1 MIALPS
7 LLATVLIV
15 AVTGLQALQLASPLA
30 WLGTL
35 ASLLAALW
43 LLRCAHRSTEPALAQ
58 METPSIDLPAAHE
71 PAEAAHH
78 QQATSDFDPQT
89 LQPSLQALEAAIGQ
103 VQNDMDY
110 ASQLAAGFGERV
122 VQSLRSIEEVSS
134 RVGGLSGHMDSL
146 HDVFDALRGQSQS
159 IAAIVS
165 SIQEIAMQTNLLA
178 LNAAIEAAR
187 AGEYGRGFAVVAGE
201 VRSLAQR
208 ANESS
213 VQIMQIASS
222 LEGTAESAR
231 AGIGEL
237 GGSATQALQQ
247 AQVALT
253 AMGEIREGAQARVA
267 IVNRV
272 IQGLEQQSRISCELG
287 AQVASP
293 LQG

>member
-7 LLATVLIV
+7 LLAAVLIV
-15 AVTGLQALQLASPLA
+15 AVAGLQAMQLASPLA
-30 WLGTL
+30 WLGAL

-43 LLRCAHRSTEPALAQ
+43 LLRGARRSGEPAAIPT
-58 METPSIDLPAAHE
+58 ETTHTTVHETHERPEPVQAAE
-71 PAEAAHH
+71 
-78 QQATSDFDPQT
+78 TDTLLDPQT
-89 LQPSLQALEAAIGQ
+89 LQPTLQALESAIGQ
-103 VQNDMDY
+103 VQQDMDY
-110 ASQLAAGFGERV
+110 ASQPAAGFGERV
-122 VQSLRSIEEVSS
+122 MQSLNSIEEVSS

-146 HDVFDALRGQSQS
+146 HDVFEALRSQSQN

-213 VQIMQIASS
+213 TQIMQIASS
-222 LEGTAESAR
+222 LQGTAENAR

-247 AQVALT
+247 AQLALA
-253 AMGEIREGAQARVA
+253 AMGEIREGAQARLA

-272 IQGLEQQSRISCELG
+272 IQGLEQQSRISGELQ
-287 AQVASP
+287 AQVR
-293 LQG
+293 LR

>member
-1 MIALPS
+1 
-7 LLATVLIV
+7 
-15 AVTGLQALQLASPLA
+15 
-30 WLGTL
+30 
-35 ASLLAALW
+35 
-43 LLRCAHRSTEPALAQ
+43 
-58 METPSIDLPAAHE
+58 
-71 PAEAAHH
+71 
-78 QQATSDFDPQT
+78 
-89 LQPSLQALEAAIGQ
+89 
-103 VQNDMDY
+103 MDY

-222 LEGTAESAR
+222 LEGAAESAR

-247 AQVALT
+247 AQLALT

-272 IQGLEQQSRISCELG
+272 IQGIEQQSRISRELG